1 MFGWE
6 GMRHPEFLRYFK
18 TKRAGEIPGTGRVH
32 PFGHFPAPVNM
43 QAAHRRLASV
53 RLSDTLV
60 NEALIREGLAWALT
74 RYCDKPICQAR
85 KAKRGVGSMPD
96 VVPPWEFRSA
106 HISRKSPSD

>member
-1 MFGWE
+1 
-6 GMRHPEFLRYFK
+6 
-18 TKRAGEIPGTGRVH
+18 VH
-32 PFGHFPAPVNM
+32 PYGHFPAPVNM
-43 QAAHRRLASV
+43 QAAHGRPASV

-60 NEALIREGLAWALT
+60 NEELIRQGLAWALT

-85 KAKRGVGSMPD
+85 KKLEEEARNAKRGLRSMPD